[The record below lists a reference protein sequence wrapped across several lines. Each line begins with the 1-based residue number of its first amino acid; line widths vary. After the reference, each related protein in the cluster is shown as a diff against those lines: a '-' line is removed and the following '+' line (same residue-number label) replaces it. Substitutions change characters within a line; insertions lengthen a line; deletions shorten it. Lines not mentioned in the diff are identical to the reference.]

1 MKIIKSIAVALF
13 VVFGHAMYAQ
23 TYQGGL
29 IDKTIATVGN
39 EVITISQLESEVQM
53 MMAQGM
59 YSDRSNIRCEIL
71 ENMLVQKLFL
81 VQARLDSLNVNLDQ
95 VENEL
100 SSRIDNAIAT
110 LGGEKAAEDYFKKP
124 LHKLRADW
132 RDVLSDQSL
141 TQQMQ
146 QKVMSSAGSMTP
158 SDVEK
163 FYKKID
169 KDSLPI
175 ISTQYKLSQIVKY
188 PVKEKAAMVAKEKLL
203 EFRNR
208 ILKGEKFS
216 TLATIYSQ
224 DPGSAVRGGEL
235 RMAPKSMYWP
245 AFSDAAVALKPGQIS
260 QIVETP
266 DGFHIIQMIE
276 KDGDMFNA
284 RHILLKPEYT
294 SEDRQKAFTTLDS
307 LKSLIVA
314 DSLSFEMAARIH
326 SQDPKSAVSGGLM
339 ADENTGSIYFEK
351 DQLKPAD
358 YAALKDMKIG
368 DISAP
373 FESLDNEGR
382 GQTIYKVIKLEE
394 IVESHVANLKQDFSV
409 VQNIANN
416 RKQMDAVDAF
426 IKEKQKKNL
435 IIIDDMFKKCDFE
448 REGWFK

>member
-39 EVITISQLESEVQM
+39 EVITISQLESEFQM

-95 VENEL
+95 VESEL

-132 RDVLSDQSL
+132 REVLSDQSL

-358 YAALKDMKIG
+358 YAVLKDMKIG

-382 GQTIYKVIKLEE
+382 GQTIYKVVKLEE

>member
-13 VVFGHAMYAQ
+13 MVFGHIVYAQ

-29 IDKTIATVGN
+29 IDKTIALVGN

-59 YSDRSNIRCEIL
+59 YSDRSNVRCEIL

-95 VENEL
+95 VESEL
-100 SSRIDNAIAT
+100 SGRIDNAIAT
-110 LGGEKAAEDYFKKP
+110 LGGEKAVENYFKKP

-132 RDVLSDQSL
+132 REVLSDQSL

-146 QKVMSSAGSMTP
+146 QKVMSSAGNMTP

-163 FYKKID
+163 FFKKID

-175 ISTQYKLSQIVKY
+175 ISTQYKLSQIVRY
-188 PVKEKAAMVAKEKLL
+188 PVKEKAAMAAKERLL

-208 ILKGEKFS
+208 ILQGEKFS

-294 SEDRQKAFTTLDS
+294 SEDRDKAFKTLDS
-307 LKSLIVA
+307 LKSRILM

-358 YAALKDMKIG
+358 YAVLKDMKPG
-368 DISAP
+368 DISMP

-394 IVESHVANLKQDFSV
+394 IVDSHTANLKQDFSV
-409 VQNIANN
+409 IQNIANN

>member
-132 RDVLSDQSL
+132 REVLSDQSL

-294 SEDRQKAFTTLDS
+294 SEDRQNAFTTLDS

-358 YAALKDMKIG
+358 YAVLKDMKIG

-382 GQTIYKVIKLEE
+382 GQTIYKVVKLEE

>member
-1 MKIIKSIAVALF
+1 ML
-13 VVFGHAMYAQ
+13 
-23 TYQGGL
+23 
-29 IDKTIATVGN
+29 
-39 EVITISQLESEVQM
+39 
-53 MMAQGM
+53 MAQGM
-59 YSDRSNIRCEIL
+59 YSDRSNVRCEIL

-95 VENEL
+95 VESEL

-110 LGGEKAAEDYFKKP
+110 LGGEKAAEEYFKKP

-132 RDVLSDQSL
+132 RTVLSDQSL

-146 QKVMSSAGSMTP
+146 QKVMQSAGSMTP

-163 FYKKID
+163 FFKKVD
-169 KDSLPI
+169 KDSLPE
-175 ISTQYKLSQIVKY
+175 ISTQYKLSQIVRY
-188 PVKEKAAMVAKEKLL
+188 PVKEKAAMAAKERLL

-208 ILKGEKFS
+208 ILNGEKFS

-224 DPGSAVRGGEL
+224 DPGSASRGGEL

-276 KDGDMFNA
+276 KNGDMFNA

-294 SEDRQKAFTTLDS
+294 SEDRDKAFKTLDS
-307 LKSLIVA
+307 LKTKILA
-314 DSLSFEMAARIH
+314 DSLEFDMAARFY
-326 SQDPKSAVSGGLM
+326 SQDPKSSVSGGLM
-339 ADENTGSIYFEK
+339 ADENTGSVYFEK

-358 YAALKDMKIG
+358 YVVLKDMQIG

-394 IVESHVANLKQDFSV
+394 IVPSHTANLKQDFYV
-409 VQNIANN
+409 VQQIANN
-416 RKQMDAVDAF
+416 KKQMDAVDAF
-426 IKEKQKKNL
+426 IKEKQKSNL
-435 IIIDDMFKKCDFE
+435 IIIDELFRKCEFE
-448 REGWFK
+448 REGWVK

>member
-1 MKIIKSIAVALF
+1 MKIIKSVAIGLF
-13 VVFGHAMYAQ
+13 VIFGQMLYAQ
-23 TYQGGL
+23 TYKGGL
-29 IDKTIATVGN
+29 IDKTIALVGN

-59 YSDRSNIRCEIL
+59 VSNKSNIRCEIL
-71 ENMLVQKLFL
+71 ETMLVQKLFL
-81 VQARLDSLNVNLDQ
+81 TQAKLDSLNVNLDN
-95 VENEL
+95 VESEL
-100 SSRIDNAIAT
+100 SSRIDNAVAT
-110 LGGEKAAEDYFKKP
+110 LGGEKAAEEYFKKP

-132 RDVLSDQSL
+132 RAVLSDQSL

-146 QKVMSSAGSMTP
+146 QKVMQGAGSMTP
-158 SDVEK
+158 SDVER
-163 FYKKID
+163 FFKKTD

-175 ISTQYKLSQIVKY
+175 ISTQYKLSQIVRY
-188 PVKEKAAMVAKEKLL
+188 PVKEKAAIAAKERLL

-208 ILKGEKFS
+208 ILNGEKFS

-235 RMAPKSMYWP
+235 RMAPRSMYWP

-276 KDGDMFNA
+276 KDGEMFNA

-294 SEDRQKAFTTLDS
+294 SEDRDKAFKTLDS
-307 LKSLIVA
+307 LKTQILA
-314 DSLSFEMAARIH
+314 DSLSFDMAARFY

-358 YAALKDMKIG
+358 YAVLKDMEIG
-368 DISAP
+368 TISAP

-394 IVESHVANLKQDFSV
+394 IIPSHTANLTQDFAV
-409 VQNIANN
+409 IQNIANN
-416 RKQMDAVDAF
+416 RKQMEAVDAF

-435 IIIDDMFKKCDFE
+435 IIIDDMFKKCDFD
-448 REGWFK
+448 REGWVK

>member
-95 VENEL
+95 VESEL

-132 RDVLSDQSL
+132 REVLSDQSL

-358 YAALKDMKIG
+358 YAVLKDMKIG

-382 GQTIYKVIKLEE
+382 GQTIYKVVKLEE